1 MAWFLMMDSR
11 NRGDEDETYLSP
23 ELEQIPEE
31 LARFEAMGKAL
42 GRELYNAV
50 DAPGVNVFDT
60 TYMIENPCHPNW
72 HPWEYPPPMQGWRWP
87 MPDAPFRA
95 KLKKAQKNI
104 VDVIDSSFGCF
115 AISQRAIDII
125 EAIEPGVHQY
135 LPFELIN
142 PDGSV
147 HHEPRWLLNV
157 CTRLFTLDVA
167 RSNIIPR
174 NNRPGVF
181 VHTSNDIKLVVHKE
195 KVAGRALW
203 YEYRYQRAGYQF
215 LMSDACWDAFKVAGM
230 SGLRADYGDR
240 GKHIEEL

>member
-23 ELEQIPEE
+23 EILEIPEE
-31 LARFEAMGKAL
+31 LERFEAMGKAL
-42 GRELYNAV
+42 GQQLSMASRSL
-50 DAPGVNVFDT
+50 GRSTFDT
-60 TYMIENPCHPNW
+60 TWMIENPW
-72 HPWEYPPPMQGWRWP
+72 HPLWDPWRYPPLMQGWRWP
-87 MPDAPFRA
+87 IPDTPFRA
-95 KLKKAQKNI
+95 RLRKPQKHI
-104 VDVIDSSFGCF
+104 VDVISSGFDGY

-147 HHEPRWLLNV
+147 HSEPRWLLNV
-157 CTRLFTLDVA
+157 CTRAFTLNIV
-167 RSNIIPR
+167 RSNVIVHKQL
-174 NNRPGVF
+174 PGIY

-203 YEYRYQRAGYQF
+203 YEYRYQGAQGMF
-215 LMSDACWDAFKVAGM
+215 LMSDACWSAFQAAGI
-230 SGLRADYGDR
+230 SGLRPDYFDR

>member
-23 ELEQIPEE
+23 EIEEIPEE
-31 LARFEAMGKAL
+31 RARFEAMGKAL
-42 GRELYNAV
+42 GQQLSMASRSL
-50 DAPGVNVFDT
+50 GRSTFDT
-60 TYMIENPCHPNW
+60 TWMIENPW
-72 HPWEYPPPMQGWRWP
+72 HPLWDPWRYPPLMQGWRWP
-87 MPDAPFRA
+87 KPDTPFRA
-95 KLKKAQKNI
+95 RLKKPQKNI
-104 VDVIDSSFGCF
+104 VDVISSGFDGY

-147 HHEPRWLLNV
+147 HPEPRWLLNV
-157 CTRLFTLDVA
+157 CTRAFTLDIA
-167 RSNIIPR
+167 RSNVIVH
-174 NNRPGVF
+174 NQLPGIY

-203 YEYRYQRAGYQF
+203 YEYRYQGAQGNF
-215 LMSDACWDAFKVAGM
+215 LMSDACWSAFQAAGI
-230 SGLRADYGDR
+230 SGLRPDYFDR

>member
-23 ELEQIPEE
+23 EIDQIPEE
-31 LARFEAMGKAL
+31 FARFEAMGKRL
-42 GRELYNAV
+42 GRELYDAV

-60 TYMIENPCHPNW
+60 THMIENPWHPDW

-87 MPDAPFRA
+87 MPDAPFCA

-147 HHEPRWLLNV
+147 HPEPRWLLNV
-157 CTRLFTLDVA
+157 CTRAFTLDVA

-181 VHTSNDIKLVVHKE
+181 VHTSNDIVLVVHKE

-203 YEYRYQRAGYQF
+203 YEYRYQSAGYQF
-215 LMSDACWDAFKVAGM
+215 LMSDACWSAFQSAGI
-230 SGLRADYGDR
+230 SGLRPDYGDR